1 MSINLITVCSAGV
14 GRTGTYIALDM
25 LLRQAE
31 AEGVVNV
38 PDTVNRLREGRVN
51 MVQNQVQLTEL
62 RHGRVNIVQN

>member
-1 MSINLITVCSAGV
+1 MVVVATALNVIHIVGCSAGI

-38 PDTVNRLREGRVN
+38 PDTVNRLRQGRVN
-51 MVQNQVQLTEL
+51 MVQNQVQ
-62 RHGRVNIVQN
+62 